1 MQVFVDKVGLGV
13 YKFQDVWQQPPLRR
27 HILEVFWSN
36 PGVTYSLRHSNLP
49 LDKRTLEVAVTKAVS
64 ALVDSFQVS
73 CILTIL
79 YIFCATGVL
88 ACRYTVRMSSRH
100 CGNTHIRCNALMCQS
115 LVVLLPVLLYQ
126 NMPACANAAVH
137 QFV

>member
-49 LDKRTLEVAVTKAVS
+49 LDKRTLELAVTKAVS

-73 CILTIL
+73 CISMMLCT
-79 YIFCATGVL
+79 FCATAVL
-88 ACRYTVRMSSRH
+88 VCRCTVRMSSGH
-100 CGNTHIRCNALMCQS
+100 
-115 LVVLLPVLLYQ
+115 
-126 NMPACANAAVH
+126 
-137 QFV
+137 